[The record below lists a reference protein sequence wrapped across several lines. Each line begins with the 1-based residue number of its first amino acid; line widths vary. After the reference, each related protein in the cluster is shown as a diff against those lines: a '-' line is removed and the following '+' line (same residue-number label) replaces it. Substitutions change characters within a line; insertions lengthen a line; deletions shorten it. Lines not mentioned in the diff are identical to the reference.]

1 MGTVNQQPSSV
12 TDLNRDQHHTLD
24 PVNIVTEQPSIMP
37 SEAMQ
42 SKIKKIYK
50 PVLFLLALCTGIF
63 AIAGAAVLKKPDAT
77 AANLLDIKAQAES
90 ARKTAQDLFICII
103 VWSILAIIV
112 GVLAHM
118 GHGSPSTKYEVNE
131 KRDKEKKG
139 VDNDAYDG
147 KKESDVEKGNEKDEK
162 WKNNYVPFDESKEKE
177 NE

>member
-1 MGTVNQQPSSV
+1 MGVNQQPSSV
-12 TDLNRDQHHTLD
+12 TDLDIATLD
-24 PVNIVTEQPSIMP
+24 HHNHITEPHINMP

-63 AIAGAAVLKKPDAT
+63 AIAGAAILKKPDVT
-77 AANLLDIKAQAES
+77 PANLLDIKAQAES

-112 GVLAHM
+112 GVSAHM

-147 KKESDVEKGNEKDEK
+147 KKEADVEKGNEKDEK